1 MSENL
6 AEEKVETTQE
16 EKDVEVTL
24 EENNEPIVNS
34 TTEDKPDSGQVEQ
47 KTDEPDDKEL
57 QDVGKRAQDRIKK
70 LTTKYKNE
78 ERAKQEAERKAQEA
92 ALENQKLKERLSN
105 LDQGYISEYGTRL
118 DAQLDQAKKNYRD
131 AHEAG
136 DVDKMFDAQQALSKI
151 SIEQERHRIAKDRQ
165 DAQSKQVT
173 EQPQSGAQPQ
183 PQPQAAPVDPK
194 AQAWAEK
201 NDWFGDDQVMTS
213 TAMGIHQKLS
223 EEGFDLS
230 SDEYYDEIDRQLKG
244 LFPDKFTA
252 ERANGG
258 SARVAPA
265 DTSASRK
272 KQGRRTVRLSPS
284 QVAMAKKLNVDNFFC
299 EFNVID
305 NFWTARVTSH
315 IPIKEVSS
323 HIKKENILKPIKLI
337 NEAMK
342 LNGIKSP
349 RVAVQALNPHAEF
362 GTEEKDEIIPAIEEA
377 KKIGINADG
386 PLPCDTSFITAYK
399 NKNHDCI
406 VGMYHD
412 ALQSGLKAFGFD
424 RGVTVQGGL
433 PLPITTP
440 AHGTAFDIAGKNQA
454 NLEPTLNSFKIALT
468 MAENKNKQ

>member
-24 EENNEPIVNS
+24 EENNQPIVNS
-34 TTEDKPDSGQVEQ
+34 TTEDKPSSGQVEQ
-47 KTDEPDDKEL
+47 KADEPDDKEL

-92 ALENQKLKERLSN
+92 ALENEKLKERLNN

-118 DAQLDQAKKNYRD
+118 DAQLDQAKKNYRE

-165 DAQSKQVT
+165 DAQSKQVA

-284 QVAMAKKLNVDNFFC
+284 QVAMAKKLNVPL
-299 EFNVID
+299 EEYAKYV
-305 NFWTARVTSH
+305 
-315 IPIKEVSS
+315 KE
-323 HIKKENILKPIKLI
+323 
-337 NEAMK
+337 
-342 LNGIKSP
+342 
-349 RVAVQALNPHAEF
+349 
-362 GTEEKDEIIPAIEEA
+362 
-377 KKIGINADG
+377 
-386 PLPCDTSFITAYK
+386 
-399 NKNHDCI
+399 
-406 VGMYHD
+406 
-412 ALQSGLKAFGFD
+412 
-424 RGVTVQGGL
+424 
-433 PLPITTP
+433 
-440 AHGTAFDIAGKNQA
+440 
-454 NLEPTLNSFKIALT
+454 
-468 MAENKNKQ
+468 

>member
-47 KTDEPDDKEL
+47 KTDEPGDKEL

-92 ALENQKLKERLSN
+92 ALETEKLKERLNN

-118 DAQLDQAKKNYRD
+118 DAQLDQAKKNYRE
-131 AHEAG
+131 AHDAG

-244 LFPDKFTA
+244 LFPDKFTT

-284 QVAMAKKLNVDNFFC
+284 QVAMAKKLNVPL
-299 EFNVID
+299 EEYAKYV
-305 NFWTARVTSH
+305 
-315 IPIKEVSS
+315 KE
-323 HIKKENILKPIKLI
+323 
-337 NEAMK
+337 
-342 LNGIKSP
+342 
-349 RVAVQALNPHAEF
+349 
-362 GTEEKDEIIPAIEEA
+362 
-377 KKIGINADG
+377 
-386 PLPCDTSFITAYK
+386 
-399 NKNHDCI
+399 
-406 VGMYHD
+406 
-412 ALQSGLKAFGFD
+412 
-424 RGVTVQGGL
+424 
-433 PLPITTP
+433 
-440 AHGTAFDIAGKNQA
+440 
-454 NLEPTLNSFKIALT
+454 
-468 MAENKNKQ
+468 

>member
-24 EENNEPIVNS
+24 EENNQPIVNS
-34 TTEDKPDSGQVEQ
+34 TTEDKSDSGQVEQ
-47 KTDEPDDKEL
+47 KADEPDDKEL

-92 ALENQKLKERLSN
+92 ALENEKLKERLNN

-118 DAQLDQAKKNYRD
+118 DAQLDQAKKNYKE
-131 AHEAG
+131 AHDNG

-173 EQPQSGAQPQ
+173 DQPQAAVQPQ

-244 LFPDKFTA
+244 LFPDKFTT

-284 QVAMAKKLNVDNFFC
+284 QVAMAKKLNVPL
-299 EFNVID
+299 EEYAKYV
-305 NFWTARVTSH
+305 
-315 IPIKEVSS
+315 KE
-323 HIKKENILKPIKLI
+323 
-337 NEAMK
+337 
-342 LNGIKSP
+342 
-349 RVAVQALNPHAEF
+349 
-362 GTEEKDEIIPAIEEA
+362 
-377 KKIGINADG
+377 
-386 PLPCDTSFITAYK
+386 
-399 NKNHDCI
+399 
-406 VGMYHD
+406 
-412 ALQSGLKAFGFD
+412 
-424 RGVTVQGGL
+424 
-433 PLPITTP
+433 
-440 AHGTAFDIAGKNQA
+440 
-454 NLEPTLNSFKIALT
+454 
-468 MAENKNKQ
+468 

>member
-24 EENNEPIVNS
+24 EENNQPIVNS
-34 TTEDKPDSGQVEQ
+34 TTEDKSDSGQVEQ
-47 KTDEPDDKEL
+47 KADEPDDKEL

-92 ALENQKLKERLSN
+92 ALENEKLKERLNN

-118 DAQLDQAKKNYRD
+118 DAQLDQAKKNYKE
-131 AHEAG
+131 AHDNG

-173 EQPQSGAQPQ
+173 DQPQAVVQPQ

-244 LFPDKFTA
+244 LFPDKFTT

-284 QVAMAKKLNVDNFFC
+284 QVAMAKKLNVPL
-299 EFNVID
+299 EEYAKYV
-305 NFWTARVTSH
+305 
-315 IPIKEVSS
+315 KE
-323 HIKKENILKPIKLI
+323 
-337 NEAMK
+337 
-342 LNGIKSP
+342 
-349 RVAVQALNPHAEF
+349 
-362 GTEEKDEIIPAIEEA
+362 
-377 KKIGINADG
+377 
-386 PLPCDTSFITAYK
+386 
-399 NKNHDCI
+399 
-406 VGMYHD
+406 
-412 ALQSGLKAFGFD
+412 
-424 RGVTVQGGL
+424 
-433 PLPITTP
+433 
-440 AHGTAFDIAGKNQA
+440 
-454 NLEPTLNSFKIALT
+454 
-468 MAENKNKQ
+468 

>member
-1 MSENL
+1 MSEKL
-6 AEEKVETTQE
+6 AEEKVETTEE

-24 EENNEPIVNS
+24 DENKEPIVNS
-34 TTEDKPDSGQVEQ
+34 TTENESVVEQ
-47 KTDEPDDKEL
+47 KADEPDDKEL

-118 DAQLDQAKKNYRD
+118 DAQLDQAKKNYRE

-165 DAQSKQVT
+165 DAQSKQVAD
-173 EQPQSGAQPQ
+173 QPQSGAQPQ

-244 LFPDKFTA
+244 LFPDKFTT
-252 ERANGG
+252 ERTNGG

-284 QVAMAKKLNVDNFFC
+284 QVAMAKKLNVPL
-299 EFNVID
+299 EEYAKYV
-305 NFWTARVTSH
+305 
-315 IPIKEVSS
+315 KE
-323 HIKKENILKPIKLI
+323 
-337 NEAMK
+337 
-342 LNGIKSP
+342 
-349 RVAVQALNPHAEF
+349 
-362 GTEEKDEIIPAIEEA
+362 
-377 KKIGINADG
+377 
-386 PLPCDTSFITAYK
+386 
-399 NKNHDCI
+399 
-406 VGMYHD
+406 
-412 ALQSGLKAFGFD
+412 
-424 RGVTVQGGL
+424 
-433 PLPITTP
+433 
-440 AHGTAFDIAGKNQA
+440 
-454 NLEPTLNSFKIALT
+454 
-468 MAENKNKQ
+468 

>member
-6 AEEKVETTQE
+6 AEEKVETTE
-16 EKDVEVTL
+16 EGKDVEVTL
-24 EENNEPIVNS
+24 DENVESASVDA
-34 TTEDKPDSGQVEQ
+34 TETAPNTGQSEQ
-47 KTDEPDDKEL
+47 KTEEPDDKEL

-92 ALENQKLKERLSN
+92 ALENEKLKERLKN

-118 DAQLDQAKKNYRD
+118 DAQLEQAKKNYRD

-165 DAQSKQVT
+165 EAEVKQL
-173 EQPQSGAQPQ
+173 EQQPQQPQ
-183 PQPQAAPVDPK
+183 QPQETPIDPK

-201 NDWFGDDQVMTS
+201 NEWFGEDKIMTN

-244 LFPDKFTA
+244 LFPDKFNT

-272 KQGRRTVRLSPS
+272 KPGRRTVRLTPS
-284 QVAMAKKLNVDNFFC
+284 QVTIARKLNVPL
-299 EFNVID
+299 EEYAKYV
-305 NFWTARVTSH
+305 
-315 IPIKEVSS
+315 KE
-323 HIKKENILKPIKLI
+323 
-337 NEAMK
+337 
-342 LNGIKSP
+342 
-349 RVAVQALNPHAEF
+349 
-362 GTEEKDEIIPAIEEA
+362 
-377 KKIGINADG
+377 
-386 PLPCDTSFITAYK
+386 
-399 NKNHDCI
+399 
-406 VGMYHD
+406 
-412 ALQSGLKAFGFD
+412 
-424 RGVTVQGGL
+424 
-433 PLPITTP
+433 
-440 AHGTAFDIAGKNQA
+440 
-454 NLEPTLNSFKIALT
+454 
-468 MAENKNKQ
+468 

>member
-24 EENNEPIVNS
+24 EENNQPIVNS

-47 KTDEPDDKEL
+47 KADEPDDKEL

-92 ALENQKLKERLSN
+92 ALENEKLKERLNN

-118 DAQLDQAKKNYRD
+118 DAQLDQAKKNYKE
-131 AHEAG
+131 AHDNG

-173 EQPQSGAQPQ
+173 DQPQAVAQPQ

-244 LFPDKFTA
+244 LFPDKFTT

-284 QVAMAKKLNVDNFFC
+284 QVAMAKKLNVPL
-299 EFNVID
+299 EEYAKYV
-305 NFWTARVTSH
+305 
-315 IPIKEVSS
+315 KE
-323 HIKKENILKPIKLI
+323 
-337 NEAMK
+337 
-342 LNGIKSP
+342 
-349 RVAVQALNPHAEF
+349 
-362 GTEEKDEIIPAIEEA
+362 
-377 KKIGINADG
+377 
-386 PLPCDTSFITAYK
+386 
-399 NKNHDCI
+399 
-406 VGMYHD
+406 
-412 ALQSGLKAFGFD
+412 
-424 RGVTVQGGL
+424 
-433 PLPITTP
+433 
-440 AHGTAFDIAGKNQA
+440 
-454 NLEPTLNSFKIALT
+454 
-468 MAENKNKQ
+468 

>member
-24 EENNEPIVNS
+24 DENKEPIVNS
-34 TTEDKPDSGQVEQ
+34 TTENEPVVEQ

-118 DAQLDQAKKNYRD
+118 DAQLDQAKKNYRE

-165 DAQSKQVT
+165 DAQAKQVT
-173 EQPQSGAQPQ
+173 DQPQAVAQPQ
-183 PQPQAAPVDPK
+183 PQEAPIDPK
-194 AQAWAEK
+194 AQAWAER
-201 NDWFGDDQVMTS
+201 NDWFGQDRIMTNV
-213 TAMGIHQKLS
+213 AMGIHEKIS
-223 EEGFDLS
+223 EEGFDVS
-230 SDEYYDEIDRQLKG
+230 SDEYYDEIDRQLKS
-244 LFPDKFTA
+244 LFPDKFTT
-252 ERANGG
+252 ERTNGG

-284 QVAMAKKLNVDNFFC
+284 QVAMAKKLNVPL
-299 EFNVID
+299 EEYAKYV
-305 NFWTARVTSH
+305 
-315 IPIKEVSS
+315 KE
-323 HIKKENILKPIKLI
+323 
-337 NEAMK
+337 
-342 LNGIKSP
+342 
-349 RVAVQALNPHAEF
+349 
-362 GTEEKDEIIPAIEEA
+362 
-377 KKIGINADG
+377 
-386 PLPCDTSFITAYK
+386 
-399 NKNHDCI
+399 
-406 VGMYHD
+406 
-412 ALQSGLKAFGFD
+412 
-424 RGVTVQGGL
+424 
-433 PLPITTP
+433 
-440 AHGTAFDIAGKNQA
+440 
-454 NLEPTLNSFKIALT
+454 
-468 MAENKNKQ
+468 

>member
-1 MSENL
+1 MSEKL
-6 AEEKVETTQE
+6 AEEKVETTEE

-24 EENNEPIVNS
+24 DENKEPIVNS
-34 TTEDKPDSGQVEQ
+34 TTENESVVEQ
-47 KTDEPDDKEL
+47 KADEPDDKEL

-118 DAQLDQAKKNYRD
+118 DAQLDQAKKNYRE
-131 AHEAG
+131 AHDAG

-165 DAQSKQVT
+165 DAQSKQVAD
-173 EQPQSGAQPQ
+173 QPQSGAQPQ

-244 LFPDKFTA
+244 LFPDKFTT
-252 ERANGG
+252 ERTNGG

-284 QVAMAKKLNVDNFFC
+284 QVAMAKKLNVPL
-299 EFNVID
+299 EEYAKYV
-305 NFWTARVTSH
+305 
-315 IPIKEVSS
+315 KE
-323 HIKKENILKPIKLI
+323 
-337 NEAMK
+337 
-342 LNGIKSP
+342 
-349 RVAVQALNPHAEF
+349 
-362 GTEEKDEIIPAIEEA
+362 
-377 KKIGINADG
+377 
-386 PLPCDTSFITAYK
+386 
-399 NKNHDCI
+399 
-406 VGMYHD
+406 
-412 ALQSGLKAFGFD
+412 
-424 RGVTVQGGL
+424 
-433 PLPITTP
+433 
-440 AHGTAFDIAGKNQA
+440 
-454 NLEPTLNSFKIALT
+454 
-468 MAENKNKQ
+468 

>member
-244 LFPDKFTA
+244 LFPDKFTT

-284 QVAMAKKLNVDNFFC
+284 QVAMAKKLNVPL
-299 EFNVID
+299 EEYAKYV
-305 NFWTARVTSH
+305 
-315 IPIKEVSS
+315 KE
-323 HIKKENILKPIKLI
+323 
-337 NEAMK
+337 
-342 LNGIKSP
+342 
-349 RVAVQALNPHAEF
+349 
-362 GTEEKDEIIPAIEEA
+362 
-377 KKIGINADG
+377 
-386 PLPCDTSFITAYK
+386 
-399 NKNHDCI
+399 
-406 VGMYHD
+406 
-412 ALQSGLKAFGFD
+412 
-424 RGVTVQGGL
+424 
-433 PLPITTP
+433 
-440 AHGTAFDIAGKNQA
+440 
-454 NLEPTLNSFKIALT
+454 
-468 MAENKNKQ
+468 